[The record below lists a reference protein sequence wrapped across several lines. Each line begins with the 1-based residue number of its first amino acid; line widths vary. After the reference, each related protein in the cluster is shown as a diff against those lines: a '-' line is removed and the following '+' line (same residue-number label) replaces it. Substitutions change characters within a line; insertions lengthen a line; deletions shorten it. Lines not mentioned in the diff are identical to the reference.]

1 MIPHIMM
8 LRNAALRAEAPA
20 ADMSSRMTMRPAV
33 GGRIGVFF
41 LMYETRIQT
50 VVRVK
55 LELIVLIWYSS

>member
-41 LMYETRIQT
+41 LMYETRIHT
-50 VVRVK
+50 VVCFK
-55 LELIVLIWYSS
+55 LSCLIQF